1 MYPEATPIIEAYRAA
16 TELRTVGIHPGL
28 VVANMVIPLEQATTD
43 FTHARRAMQEKYLNE
58 ISERFGLPVAQ
69 IPLLPQEIK
78 GLEMLAA
85 LGDEIYQNNFAVMET
100 TGNN

>member
-1 MYPEATPIIEAYRAA
+1 
-16 TELRTVGIHPGL
+16 
-28 VVANMVIPLEQATTD
+28 VVANMVIPAQQANTD
-43 FTHARRAMQEKYLNE
+43 FTHARRVMQEKYLNE

-85 LGDEIYQNNFAVMET
+85 LGEEIYQNDLAIIET
-100 TGNN
+100 AGK